1 MLFDDYETYLSTY
14 RKLYGDKTVVLMECG
29 SFYEL
34 YDDGSKQTDLRSV
47 GDLLG
52 IQVSRR
58 NKSIIE
64 VSRSNL
70 EMAGFP
76 SYALNKFLAILTRHN
91 YTVVV
96 VSQTTPPPNPK
107 REVTHI
113 ASPGTYIEDDNIDNQ
128 LTNYLM
134 CVYFERHNDF
144 KTKRPL
150 LVVGTSFID
159 LGTGKTYAM
168 ETVSRIN
175 DIQYALDEL
184 YRLCV
189 TYNPREVIICGD
201 PQSLADVVSYNQLI
215 KHLDLEDK
223 CHHNCFIQFDK
234 SITKPTYQE
243 EMLRRVFDG
252 AKTGILSCVEYVGL
266 ENMPCALASYIR
278 LLQFVN
284 NHNEKVLVK
293 VGPPEIIQE
302 TNTLVLSYNSI
313 KQLDIIS
320 SNTFGGKSQSLYDIL
335 NNCKTA
341 VGKRYFKERIMS
353 PLRNHIQ
360 LNECYKNIQQQ
371 LDNHSFEGIRNALT
385 NVYDIERLF
394 RKVDIGT
401 IHPCELWNLYMSC
414 QCIQNALSMSANS
427 SITTYLDE
435 ILLLINTVL
444 DIEELPKYNQD
455 NISANIFKGG
465 RHKDLDTLFQTY
477 NDIKSVFNEIS
488 NELNAIHNVENNN
501 TIFKVENNERDG
513 YYLLI
518 TSKRLSEFVKG
529 HKHESVYIRGKP
541 LRIADLTSKSV
552 SQSSANVKVTHSM
565 ISGYNDQLDITN
577 AKLKRLVLDVYK
589 TYVKDLSDT
598 TSQYAYK
605 ICKALAEMDYVACC
619 AYNAFI
625 FRHQTPII
633 KDKYEGKSFIHA
645 KGLRH
650 PIIEQVAQ
658 DVKYVSNDV
667 TLGIPTEQ
675 DGILLYGLNSSGK
688 SSLMKSIGL
697 AIVMAQAG
705 MFVPCE
711 YMEYCPYDYIFTR
724 ILSCDDIFK
733 GQSTF
738 TKEMLELRGIL
749 KRSNKNSL
757 VLGDELCSG
766 TESISALSIVS
777 AGLITL
783 ARRQSSFVFAT
794 HLHDLIKIPEVNALE
809 NVKVYHLS
817 VEYDMNKKQ
826 LIYDRKLKEGNGST
840 LYGLEVCKSLDL
852 DNDFLHLANSVRHK
866 LLETEANILSSSS
879 NKNKYNK
886 SLYVDRCRICG
897 ENAKEVH
904 HILQQKEADEHGYIG
919 DFHKNNKYNLV
930 GLCEKCHDKV
940 HCGEI
945 VIEGYKQTTEG
956 VVLDVSVGSS
966 SSHEEDQEDNTVD
979 NELDLDKD
987 IKQLL
992 EQVPKL
998 KKIDIIKSLQTR
1010 HQGVSKYRLTKKI
1023 KIIEQIMLST
1033 LTT

>member
-1 MLFDDYETYLSTY
+1 
-14 RKLYGDKTVVLMECG
+14 MECG

-47 GDLLG
+47 GELLG

-58 NKSIIE
+58 NKSIVE

-107 REVTHI
+107 REVTHVV
-113 ASPGTYIEDDNIDNQ
+113 SPGTYIEDDNHDNQ

-168 ETVSRIN
+168 ETISRIN

-201 PQSLADVVSYNQLI
+201 PQSLVDVVSYNQLI

-223 CHHNCFIQFDK
+223 CHHNGFIGFDK

-243 EMLRRVFDG
+243 EILKRVFDG
-252 AKTGILSCVEYVGL
+252 SRTGLLSCVEYVGL

-320 SNTFGGKSQSLYDIL
+320 SNTVSRSQSLYDIL
-335 NNCKTA
+335 NNCKTT
-341 VGKRYFKERIMS
+341 VGKRYFKERLMS
-353 PLRNHIQ
+353 PLRNHVQ
-360 LNECYKNIQQQ
+360 LNECYKNIQQL
-371 LDNHSFEGIRNALT
+371 LDNQSFQGIRNALT
-385 NVYDIERLF
+385 NVYDVERLF
-394 RKVDIGT
+394 RKVDMGT
-401 IHPCELWNLYMSC
+401 IHPCELWNLHMSC
-414 QCIQNALSMSANS
+414 QCILNALGMNTMIQTYIP
-427 SITTYLDE
+427 SITTCLDE
-435 ILLLINTVL
+435 ILLLMNTML
-444 DIEELPKYNQD
+444 NIEELPKYNQD
-455 NISANIFKGG
+455 NISASIFQGG
-465 RHKDLDTLFQTY
+465 HHKDLDALFETY
-477 NDIKSVFNEIS
+477 NDIKNVFGEVAS
-488 NELNAIHNVENNN
+488 ALNAIHNHNVENNNN

-518 TSKRLSEFVKG
+518 TSKRLSEFVKA
-529 HKHESVYIRGKP
+529 HKQECVYIRGKP
-541 LRIADLTSKSV
+541 IRVADLTSKSV
-552 SQSSANVKVTHSM
+552 SHSSANAKVTHSL
-565 ISGYNDQLDITN
+565 ISNYNDQLDITN

-598 TSQYAYK
+598 TSQYANK
-605 ICKALAEMDYVACC
+605 ICKALAEMDFLACC

-625 FRHQTPII
+625 FRHTTPII
-633 KDKYEGKSFIHA
+633 MDKYEGKSFIHA

-650 PIIEQVAQ
+650 PIIEQIAQ
-658 DVKYVSNDV
+658 DVKYVTNDV
-667 TLGIPTEQ
+667 TLGVPTEQ
-675 DGILLYGLNSSGK
+675 DGMLLYGLNSSGK

-697 AIVMAQAG
+697 AIVMAQSG

-794 HLHDLIKIPEVNALE
+794 HLHDLIKIPEVNALD

-826 LIYDRKLKEGNGST
+826 LVYDRKLKEGNGST

-879 NKNKYNK
+879 NNNKYNK
-886 SLYVDRCRICG
+886 KLYVDRCQLCG
-897 ENAKEVH
+897 GHAKEVH
-904 HILQQKEADEHGYIG
+904 HISQQKDADEHGYIG
-919 DFHKNNKYNLV
+919 DFHKNNKFNLV

-940 HCGEI
+940 HCGEM

-956 VVLDVSVGSS
+956 VVLDVSDGTSDQEEES
-966 SSHEEDQEDNTVD
+966 EEEDVP
-979 NELDLDKD
+979 LDLDKD
-987 IKQLL
+987 IQQLL
-992 EQVPKL
+992 KHMPRL
-998 KKIDIIKSLQTR
+998 KKVDIIKSLQTR
-1010 HQGVSKYRLTKKI
+1010 HQGVSKYRLAKKI
-1023 KIIEQIMLST
+1023 KEIEQIMSST
-1033 LTT
+1033 S